1 MAKKGNGTSVVNLG
15 AGGLKDLTKRIIGA
29 KIGSDLS
36 GGSITGSAMGAKL
49 ILGKNGKKGK

>member
-1 MAKKGNGTSVVNLG
+1 MAKKNGTSVVNLG

-29 KIGSDLS
+29 KIGSALS
-36 GGSITGSAMGAKL
+36 GGSITGSAMGTKL

>member
-1 MAKKGNGTSVVNLG
+1 VVNLG